1 MQDQQDSLTE
11 KDIRTLN
18 KASIAD
24 AIMAQNA
31 EIDRPH
37 AKLLV
42 ETFFELIVEHL
53 ERGDTV
59 KIPGLGNF
67 SVRDK
72 VARPGRNLK
81 TGETVTITER
91 RAVTFH
97 PSGTLNARVTT
108 NLIAPDD
115 RPNTRRTRAVLK
127 DFE

>member
-59 KIPGLGNF
+59 KIPGLGN
-67 SVRDK
+67 
-72 VARPGRNLK
+72 
-81 TGETVTITER
+81 
-91 RAVTFH
+91 VTFH

>member
-1 MQDQQDSLTE
+1 
-11 KDIRTLN
+11 
-18 KASIAD
+18 
-24 AIMAQNA
+24 MAQNA

-91 RAVTFH
+91 RVVTFH